1 MKCLRLSLGG
11 IVTTERREVPR
22 QRTLLGARVVF
33 NNRRSTLDCVVRNL
47 SDAGALILISDAV
60 ALPAVFELEIE
71 HKRRIYGARFR
82 WRDGERVGIALNE
95 RPSTTAEIV
104 PLDHARRLKQ
114 CEQSN
119 AQLKAR
125 IQQLTEAG

>member
-1 MKCLRLSLGG
+1 M
-11 IVTTERREVPR
+11 TTERREVPR
-22 QRTLLGARVVF
+22 QRTLLGARIVF
-33 NNRRSTLDCVVRNL
+33 NNRQSTLDCVVRNL
-47 SDAGALILISDAV
+47 SDVGAMVLISDAV
-60 ALPAVFELEIE
+60 ALPAAFELEIE
-71 HKRRIYGARFR
+71 HKRRVYGARFR
-82 WRDGERVGIALNE
+82 WRDGERVGIALDG
-95 RPSTTAEIV
+95 RPASAAEIV

>member
-1 MKCLRLSLGG
+1 M
-11 IVTTERREVPR
+11 TTERREVPR
-22 QRTLLGARVVF
+22 QRTLLGARIVF
-33 NNRRSTLDCVVRNL
+33 NNRQSTLDCVVRNL
-47 SDAGALILISDAV
+47 SDVGAMVLISDTV
-60 ALPAVFELEIE
+60 ALPAAFELEIE
-71 HKRRIYGARFR
+71 HKRRVYGARFR
-82 WRDGERVGIALNE
+82 WRDGERVGVALDG
-95 RPSTTAEIV
+95 RPASSTAEIV